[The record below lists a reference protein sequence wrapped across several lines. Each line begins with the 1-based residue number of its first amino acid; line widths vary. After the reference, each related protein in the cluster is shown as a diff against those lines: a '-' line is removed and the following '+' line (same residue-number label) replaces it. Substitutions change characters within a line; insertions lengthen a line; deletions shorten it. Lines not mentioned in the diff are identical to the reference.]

1 MAASKSPQLRL
12 LHIRDEIDGMEAAL
26 RGMTF
31 DAYRQNYTLRR
42 AAERAVQIV
51 SEAAKALPTE
61 ILAPHSEAPWGAII
75 GIGNILRHEYQH
87 VDDRRLWEIV
97 SVHLPQLRPVI
108 TAMIAELTRE

>member
-26 RGMTF
+26 RGVTL
-31 DAYRQNYTLRR
+31 DTYRKNYTLRR

-51 SEAAKALPTE
+51 SEAAKALPPE
-61 ILAPHSEAPWGAII
+61 ILARHSEAPWSAII

-97 SVHLPQLRPVI
+97 SVYLPQLRPVI
-108 TAMIAELTRE
+108 ATMIAEFTRE